1 MGETGVSLLP
11 VPSDL
16 PIMRHID
23 CKIATDLNLFYRNLP
38 EEMGHSVNYVIASI
52 TVWALE
58 PFTDPWLIVER
69 RSTRTRQVIGIIILS
84 VHLSAR
90 MKAAQRANHH

>member
-1 MGETGVSLLP
+1 
-11 VPSDL
+11 
-16 PIMRHID
+16 MRHID

-52 TVWALE
+52 PVWALE

-69 RSTRTRQVIGIIILS
+69 TFNPNKAGDRDNHS
-84 VHLSAR
+84 VSPSERKNESRPESQSSLNSPDAG
-90 MKAAQRANHH
+90 KGLPCF